1 MFFHKITFAR
11 RRDASCSQ
19 VNSKAYMSQPKVEGR
34 GQIYL
39 QLNNYEIVVNFFHIS
54 HNFT

>member
-39 QLNNYEIVVNFFHIS
+39 QHNNYEIVVNFFHIS
-54 HNFT
+54 HNLT